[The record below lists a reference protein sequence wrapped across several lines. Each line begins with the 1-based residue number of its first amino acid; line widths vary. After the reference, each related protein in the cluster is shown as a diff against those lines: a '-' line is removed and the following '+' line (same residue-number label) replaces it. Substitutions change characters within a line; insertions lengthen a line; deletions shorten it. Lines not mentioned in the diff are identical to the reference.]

1 MAKVTYTPE
10 QGVSEETTQFGY
22 HFNKGQSVEVT
33 DEKHLAKFRGN
44 PYFAVGD
51 KKGDHTLEDHEERAA
66 RAPAEAARMA
76 AGLPPLDSDDE
87 PTDRMAAARAAK
99 AAKRG

>member
-10 QGVSEETTQFGY
+10 QGVSEETSQFGY
-22 HFNKGQSVEVT
+22 HFKKGQSVEIT

-66 RAPAEAARMA
+66 RVPAEVARMA
-76 AGLPPLDSDDE
+76 AGLPPVDE
-87 PTDRMAAARAAK
+87 DEATDRMAAARAAK
-99 AAKRG
+99 AAKKG